1 MFFSVCFVL
10 SSLTVWGA
18 FVSGIIVS
26 LCFVV
31 CFVLSSLTVGGAFVS
46 GIIVSCLFAFW
57 MNLCCILDAHGL
69 NRNLEPFSF

>member
-31 CFVLSSLTVGGAFVS
+31 CFVLSSLTVGGAFIHNVMFR
-46 GIIVSCLFAFW
+46 VFCF
-57 MNLCCILDAHGL
+57 L
-69 NRNLEPFSF
+69 NESMFYS